1 MKKIIKVFCI
11 VIAAVLI
18 MGTVLVG
25 CGEKADDKKTLQ
37 FKANMPEELDFNVA
51 FDVEEYVDYEEGE
64 SLKLEAKYSENGT
77 EKTYLVAGLTF
88 IPTTLNDVTIT
99 VSYKDDA
106 ETKISKTLKIKIPAP
121 NMTTITSLEMKQGD
135 KLVFADLLDKEK
147 YPNFNYTSLAPVTIK
162 ATKVILP
169 NGTETAFAEGTTEYT
184 FEEGGQYSIGF
195 ELSNSGGVY
204 SGMMTVNVAT
214 VLPANEVNDLTNN
227 QDGNGPVLTS
237 GSGTLQK
244 VEEARE
250 NSDWYY
256 SYTAKPDTNFNVHDY
271 FRWGNYFEIYFKDN
285 VDLTKNNVEFDLQTT
300 GNSAYAVF
308 VLFIDDIGNMVG
320 EFDLKTTTRNWEH
333 AIVTEKSLT
342 TTYNGSKEAVK
353 RIRIGIAPAEECRE
367 ENGQFPSSIDNIV
380 VNFDNMTVVSNVIPA
395 NEVGD
400 LTNNQDGT
408 GPVLASGTGTIQ
420 KVEEARENS
429 SWYYSYT
436 AKPDTNFNVHDY
448 YRWGNYI
455 EVYFEAPVDLTQNNI
470 EFDLQTTENSAYA
483 VFVLLIDNAG
493 TMVGEFDLKTTT
505 RNWEHA
511 IVTEKSLTTNYTGSK
526 EEVKRIRIG
535 IAPAEECREESG
547 QFPATIDN
555 IVVNF
560 DNMTVVSNGIP
571 ANEVGDLTNNQ
582 DGTGPVLASG
592 TGTIQKV
599 EEVRENSSWYY
610 SYTAKPDTDFNNFE
624 LFRWGNY
631 IEIYFEEPVDLTLNN
646 IEFDLQTAGNSAYA
660 VFVMFIDNA
669 GTMVGEFT
677 LNTSSQNWEHAI
689 VTADSLT
696 TNYTGSKEA
705 VKRMRIGIAPAEECR
720 EESGQFP
727 ATIDNIVVNFDNMT
741 VVAAE

>member
-51 FDVEEYVDYEEGE
+51 FNVEEYVDYEEGE

-99 VSYKDDA
+99 VSYKDDP
-106 ETKISKTLKIKIPAP
+106 ETKISKTLKIKVPAP
-121 NMTTITSLEMKQGD
+121 SMTTSPQLEIGQGE
-135 KLVFADLLDKEK
+135 KLVFTDLLDKEK
-147 YPNFNYTSLAPVTIK
+147 YPNFNYTSLVPVTIK

-169 NGTETAFAEGTTEYT
+169 NGTEEAIAEGATEYT
-184 FEEGGQYSIGF
+184 FTEGGQYALYF
-195 ELSNSGGVY
+195 ELSNAGGVY
-204 SGMMTVNVAT
+204 NGMANVRVSL
-214 VLPANEVNDLTNN
+214 VLPENEVNDLTNGE
-227 QDGNGPVLTS
+227 DGNGPVNAS
-237 GSGTLQK
+237 GNGTLRR
-244 VEEARE
+244 VEEPRE
-250 NSDWYY
+250 NSDWHY
-256 SYTAKPDTNFNVHDY
+256 SYTAKPDTDFNTHDF
-271 FRWGNYFEIYFKDN
+271 FRWGNYFEIYFKEP
-285 VDLTKNNVEFDLQTT
+285 VDLTKNNIELDIWTAK
-300 GNSAYAVF
+300 NSARAVF
-308 VLFIDDIGNMVG
+308 VMAIDDVG
-320 EFDLKTTTRNWEH
+320 MSVAEFDMATTSSQGWER
-333 AIVTEKSLT
+333 AQITKGSFPAAW
-342 TTYNGSKEAVK
+342 TYSGSFEAVK
-353 RIRIGIAPAEECRE
+353 RLRIGIAPAEECR
-367 ENGQFPSSIDNIV
+367 NPDGRFPETIDDIIV
-380 VNFDNMTVVSNVIPA
+380 YFDNMTVVSNGIPA

-436 AKPDTNFNVHDY
+436 AKPDTNFNDSNAF
-448 YRWGNYI
+448 RWGNYI
-455 EVYFEAPVDLTQNNI
+455 EVYFEEPVDLTLNNI
-470 EFDLQTTENSAYA
+470 EFDLQTTGNSAYA

-505 RNWEHA
+505 QNWEHA

-560 DNMTVVSNGIP
+560 DNMTVV
-571 ANEVGDLTNNQ
+571 
-582 DGTGPVLASG
+582 
-592 TGTIQKV
+592 
-599 EEVRENSSWYY
+599 
-610 SYTAKPDTDFNNFE
+610 
-624 LFRWGNY
+624 
-631 IEIYFEEPVDLTLNN
+631 
-646 IEFDLQTAGNSAYA
+646 
-660 VFVMFIDNA
+660 
-669 GTMVGEFT
+669 
-677 LNTSSQNWEHAI
+677 
-689 VTADSLT
+689 
-696 TNYTGSKEA
+696 
-705 VKRMRIGIAPAEECR
+705 
-720 EESGQFP
+720 
-727 ATIDNIVVNFDNMT
+727 
-741 VVAAE
+741 AAE